1 MFEKNTDQQIVGYL
15 LKMPFQSTPVLVGDV
30 NFRTV

>member
-1 MFEKNTDQQIVGYL
+1 MFGRYAGEQIVGYI
-15 LKMPFQSTPVLVGDV
+15 LKISFQSTPVLAGDV